1 MVGSRWRRAVG
12 VVGSSGAAGAVQPGL
27 EHLGP
32 ALGLLR
38 LVLAV
43 TVLRPLAVLG
53 QALHPDR
60 LPVLILA
67 LFLLHPL
74 VLDTGVVDDVVRQVG
89 KVRPG
94 DGIVGS
100 VRV

>member
-1 MVGSRWRRAVG
+1 MVRSRRRRAVG
-12 VVGSSGAAGAVQPGL
+12 VVGSSGATGAVQPGL
-27 EHLGP
+27 ENLGP

-38 LVLAV
+38 LVLGV
-43 TVLRPLAVLG
+43 PVLRPLPVLG

-67 LFLLHPL
+67 LFLLDPL
-74 VLDTGVVDDVVRQVG
+74 VLDTGVVNDVVRQVG
-89 KVRPG
+89 KVRPR
-94 DGIVGS
+94 DGVVGR